1 MASIERVSD
10 VVRLKGHGVYGIG
23 KDASMREA
31 AQAFLDKDV
40 SALVVFSGD
49 EVVGVFTKNDLLRQ
63 YLKRTDEFENKTVGQ
78 CATTNFFSTTPDVN
92 LDALFAEMLRRGV
105 RHVPVFEGTRPI
117 GMITSLDIL
126 VHQKSSV
133 EFENEQLM
141 RYIHGKHYE

>member
-1 MASIERVSD
+1 MERVSD
-10 VVRLKGHGVYGIG
+10 VIRLKGHGVYGIE
-23 KDASMREA
+23 KDASMRKA

-49 EVVGVFTKNDLLRQ
+49 DVVGVFTKNDLLRQ
-63 YLKRTDEFENKTVGQ
+63 YLKRTDVFESTTVGE
-78 CATTNFFSTTPDVN
+78 CMTTDFFATTPDAN
-92 LDALFAEMLRRGV
+92 LNGLFAEMLRRGV

-133 EFENEQLM
+133 EYENEQLM
-141 RYIHGKHYE
+141 QYIHGRHYE

>member
-1 MASIERVSD
+1 MERVSD
-10 VVRLKGHGVYGIG
+10 LIRLKGHGVYGIA

-49 EVVGVFTKNDLLRQ
+49 DVVGVFTKNDLLRQ
-63 YLKRTDEFENKTVGQ
+63 YLKRTDDFESKTVGQ
-78 CATTNFFSTTPDVN
+78 CATTDFFSTTPDAK
-92 LDALFAEMLRRGV
+92 LDGLFAEMMRRGV
-105 RHVPVFEGTRPI
+105 RYVPVFEGRRPI

-141 RYIHGKHYE
+141 RYIHGRHYE